1 MSDFILTTPAARA
14 AASSST
20 APPGRGAVTPPAD
33 SIHRLW
39 SILRDE
45 GIEAAVQCA
54 AALAAAG
61 ETSQLHA
68 DLCASA
74 GRFEA
79 AYHSAS
85 QADASANGARHAR
98 LALFADALGHTDAA
112 ARHSELAVSMQSHA
126 ASLEW
131 IVWLSNR
138 CGAHSAAV
146 HMLRAYERQVPNDA
160 RAPWWLAISLAAARA
175 APGLTQGR
183 TPAQAQTERRAALMR
198 AYALDPSVDAALPL
212 QLALALREIRDWR
225 AVERLC
231 REALARDPADAEMA
245 WQLSHAQWQC
255 NDAAA
260 AEATMRAVDTLAPGN
275 AQVMAAIG
283 MYLGEQG
290 RYAQSEAVLHAAL
303 AIDPSATQAA
313 VDLADLEL
321 RRGAWALAWPRFE
334 ARLARDDREQ
344 NNVVS
349 VMARVG
355 PRWRGEPLAGKT
367 LVVHSEQGCGDDIHM
382 VRFVPQLAAR
392 VRAEGGRLVLAVRR
406 ALQPLF
412 VSFYADCVAIEAT
425 SLAFADFVLPMMSM
439 PLVLGLLPEQV
450 RGGAYLQA
458 DALLV
463 GKWRERVRASAPNA
477 RLSVGLVW
485 CGSPTHRRDAK
496 RSIPLAALEPLFRLP
511 DVAFHPLTPGRGAD
525 VAALVA
531 RGHRICDLTAQYD
544 AGFADVAAHLAA
556 LDALVTIDSA
566 PLHLGGAL
574 GRPVFALLDHVS
586 HWSWGNAEAQPWY
599 DSVRLFRQP
608 EPGTWTPVV
617 QRVVTKLKELEAT
630 GGTA

>member
-1 MSDFILTTPAARA
+1 
-14 AASSST
+14 
-20 APPGRGAVTPPAD
+20 
-33 SIHRLW
+33 
-39 SILRDE
+39 
-45 GIEAAVQCA
+45 
-54 AALAAAG
+54 
-61 ETSQLHA
+61 
-68 DLCASA
+68 
-74 GRFEA
+74 
-79 AYHSAS
+79 
-85 QADASANGARHAR
+85 
-98 LALFADALGHTDAA
+98 
-112 ARHSELAVSMQSHA
+112 
-126 ASLEW
+126 
-131 IVWLSNR
+131 
-138 CGAHSAAV
+138 
-146 HMLRAYERQVPNDA
+146 MLRAYERQSPSDA

-175 APGLTQGR
+175 AQVLSQSGSQSQSQTE
-183 TPAQAQTERRAALMR
+183 AQTERRAALMR

-212 QLALALREIRDWR
+212 QLTLAFREIRDWP

-231 REALARDPADAEMA
+231 REALTRNPADAEMA

-283 MYLGEQG
+283 LYLGEQA

-303 AIDPSATQAA
+303 AIDPSAIQAA

-321 RRGAWALAWPRFE
+321 RRGAWAFAWPRFE
-334 ARLARDDREQ
+334 ARLAREDREQ

-349 VMARVG
+349 VMAGVG

-367 LVVHSEQGCGDDIHM
+367 LIVHSEQGCGDDIHM

-392 VRAEGGRLVLAVRR
+392 VWAQGGRLVLAVRR

-412 VSFYADCVAIEAT
+412 VSFYADCVAIEET

-458 DALLV
+458 DALPV
-463 GKWRERVRASAPNA
+463 GKWRERVRASAPTA
-477 RLSVGLVW
+477 KLRVGLVW

-496 RSIPLAALEPLFRLP
+496 RSIPLAALEPLCGLP
-511 DVAFHPLTPGRGAD
+511 DLAFHPLTPGRGAD
-525 VAALVA
+525 VAALIA
-531 RGHRICDLTAQYD
+531 RGHHICDLTEQYD
-544 AGFADVAAHLAA
+544 AGFAEVAAHLTA

-599 DSVRLFRQP
+599 DSVHLFRQR
-608 EPGTWTPVV
+608 EPGAWTEVV
-617 QRVVTKLKELEAT
+617 ERVVTELKELAAT
-630 GGTA
+630 GCTA